1 MSSAFIHAIELESEL
16 SKDTDLV
23 PSEKTM
29 KVKTLKSEEKEE
41 RESPNII
48 VKEDLDDNEEPK
60 QKEPEKYMYLDKDSI
75 TDGMGLSYEFGLCG
89 ESNGKIYKIYIC
101 PYNFNK
107 ECDVPFLEYLL
118 ELGINAEYNFPYFQF
133 VCPES
138 KQTSFSFSNIWSNFL
153 GHNEP
158 VEEEVVDE
166 LSAGHTYFMNQC
178 LLRILEMI
186 DIQDGGDPDLLIRIY
201 KGFVE
206 HGKNSIYVIFDF
218 TGLVLKETKA
228 NRRWAIMDEIL
239 VHHAILGYKI
249 NEELSVMF
257 KENSFLTFI
266 SDENGIHLDLPSVL
280 YMCGLD
286 SKGDYINLYQSD
298 DKSTF
303 SLFNERVNHPSLGN
317 VYIFSLSPLP
327 SSKGNV
333 SRIRRFV
340 GFTPDAQYVLTDIG
354 KKVYTKEEAAEP
366 EFLGFKLPAFL
377 RIRDDEPLDK
387 EEPVKEEPV
396 KEEPVKE
403 ESDEEESD
411 EEESDEEES
420 DEEESEENE
429 SEEELGEESE
439 PKKTS
444 LTRKEIDNQLQQIT
458 NTSIYFQENKI
469 PYWCI
474 KSKLYFTEC

>member
-1 MSSAFIHAIELESEL
+1 LSS
-16 SKDTDLV
+16 
-23 PSEKTM
+23 
-29 KVKTLKSEEKEE
+29 
-41 RESPNII
+41 
-48 VKEDLDDNEEPK
+48 
-60 QKEPEKYMYLDKDSI
+60 
-75 TDGMGLSYEFGLCG
+75 
-89 ESNGKIYKIYIC
+89 
-101 PYNFNK
+101 
-107 ECDVPFLEYLL
+107 
-118 ELGINAEYNFPYFQF
+118 
-133 VCPES
+133 
-138 KQTSFSFSNIWSNFL
+138 FL
-153 GHNEP
+153 GTSEP

-178 LLRILEMI
+178 LLRILDMI
-186 DIQDGGDPDLLIRIY
+186 DIQDAEDPDLLIRIY
-201 KGFVE
+201 KGFVQ
-206 HGKNSIYVIFDF
+206 HGENSIYAIFDF

-239 VHHAILGYKI
+239 VHHAVVGYKI

-257 KENSFLTFI
+257 KANSFLIFI
-266 SDENGIHLDLPSVL
+266 VDENGMHIDLPSVL

-340 GFTPDAQYVLTDIG
+340 GFTPDAEYVLTDIG

-366 EFLGFKLPAFL
+366 EFLGFKLPSFL
-377 RIRDDEPLDK
+377 RRQDEEPLDK
-387 EEPVKEEPV
+387 ESE
-396 KEEPVKE
+396 
-403 ESDEEESD
+403 
-411 EEESDEEES
+411 
-420 DEEESEENE
+420 EEESEESEEE
-429 SEEELGEESE
+429 SGEELGEEVE

>member
-16 SKDTDLV
+16 SKDTDLAIKD
-23 PSEKTM
+23 PIM
-29 KVKTLKSEEKEE
+29 KIKSVKSEEKEE

-48 VKEDLDDNEEPK
+48 VKEDLDDNEEPEK
-60 QKEPEKYMYLDKDSI
+60 EEPEKYMYLDKDSI

-101 PYNFNK
+101 PYNLNK
-107 ECDVPFLEYLL
+107 ECDIPFLEYLL
-118 ELGINAEYNFPYFQF
+118 ELGTNAEYNFPYFQF

-138 KQTSFSFSNIWSNFL
+138 KQTSLSFTNLWSRFIRNP
-153 GHNEP
+153 EP

-206 HGKNSIYVIFDF
+206 YGQNSIYVIFDF

-228 NRRWAIMDEIL
+228 NHRWAIMDEIL

-249 NEELSVMF
+249 NEELSIVF
-257 KENSFLTFI
+257 KENPFLTFI
-266 SDENGIHLDLPSVL
+266 VDEYGMHLDLPSVL
-280 YMCGLD
+280 YICGLD

-303 SLFNERVNHPSLGN
+303 SLFNERINHPSLGN
-317 VYIFSLSPLP
+317 VYIFSLEPLP

-340 GFTPDAQYVLTDIG
+340 GFTPDAQYVLVDIG
-354 KKVYTKEEAAEP
+354 KRVYTKEEAGEP

-377 RIRDDEPLDK
+377 RRQDEEAADK
-387 EEPVKEEPV
+387 EPVKEEPV

-403 ESDEEESD
+403 EPEKEEPEEEEESD
-411 EEESDEEES
+411 EELGEES
-420 DEEESEENE
+420 D
-429 SEEELGEESE
+429 EELGEESE